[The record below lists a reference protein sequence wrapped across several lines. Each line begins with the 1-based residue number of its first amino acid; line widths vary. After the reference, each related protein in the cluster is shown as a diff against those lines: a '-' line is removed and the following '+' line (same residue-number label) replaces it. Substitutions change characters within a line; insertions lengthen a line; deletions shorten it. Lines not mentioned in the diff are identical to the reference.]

1 MENIGIHEFIWT
13 NTNRE
18 ISGQG
23 YYIGAELQHNSV
35 LTFYLVIPSKN
46 ICEIIKSYLIPNTLF
61 PNENLPKYPINENWF
76 NYTSTKSYLI
86 PNTLFQNENLPKYP
100 INENW
105 FNYTSTPDKDRISVF
120 PPNKFSS
127 MEVHT
132 RQFVIDAGA
141 ITKVKFLE
149 ITVPKV
155 FEYNENSIND

>member
-1 MENIGIHEFIWT
+1 MDNIGIHEFIWT
-13 NTNRE
+13 NTNTE

-23 YYIGAELQHNSV
+23 YYIGAELQYNSV

-76 NYTSTKSYLI
+76 NYTST
-86 PNTLFQNENLPKYP
+86 
-100 INENW
+100 
-105 FNYTSTPDKDRISVF
+105 PDKDRIIVF

-132 RQFVIDAGA
+132 RQ
-141 ITKVKFLE
+141 
-149 ITVPKV
+149 
-155 FEYNENSIND
+155 NENSIND

>member
-1 MENIGIHEFIWT
+1 MDNIGVHEFIWT

-35 LTFYLVIPSKN
+35 LAFYLVIPSKN

-61 PNENLPKYPINENWF
+61 PNENLPKYPIDE
-76 NYTSTKSYLI
+76 K
-86 PNTLFQNENLPKYP
+86 
-100 INENW
+100 W
-105 FNYTSTPDKDRISVF
+105 FNYTSTPDKDRITVF

-155 FEYNENSIND
+155 FEYNENSTND